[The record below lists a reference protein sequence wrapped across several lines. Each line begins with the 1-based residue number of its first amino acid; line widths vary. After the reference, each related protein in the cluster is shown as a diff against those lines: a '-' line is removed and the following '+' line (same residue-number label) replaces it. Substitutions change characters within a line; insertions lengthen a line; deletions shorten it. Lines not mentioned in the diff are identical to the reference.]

1 MSEPLSVTDWQK
13 LGTITTSNGMLA
25 LVAPYYAN
33 TLGRWWNDVFLAENE
48 ARRRGE
54 LPRTRPSFQ
63 GVKLEQV
70 TTSVTNPDGYRD
82 TETAVLVD
90 CDNGGY
96 AVEARFCDLYGDGHM
111 SICDLRI
118 RLHYHDGDEADE
130 AVTDGRACALCGEED
145 GPMVPV
151 HQGLFV
157 HDACRARWGEEHS
170 EP

>member
-63 GVKLEQV
+63 G
-70 TTSVTNPDGYRD
+70 
-82 TETAVLVD
+82 
-90 CDNGGY
+90 
-96 AVEARFCDLYGDGHM
+96 
-111 SICDLRI
+111 
-118 RLHYHDGDEADE
+118 
-130 AVTDGRACALCGEED
+130 
-145 GPMVPV
+145 
-151 HQGLFV
+151 
-157 HDACRARWGEEHS
+157 
-170 EP
+170 